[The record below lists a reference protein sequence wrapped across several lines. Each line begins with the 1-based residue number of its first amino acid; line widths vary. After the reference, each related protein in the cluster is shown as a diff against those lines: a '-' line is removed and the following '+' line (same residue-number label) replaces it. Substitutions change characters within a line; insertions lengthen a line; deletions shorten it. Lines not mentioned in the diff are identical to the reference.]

1 MDRKIEPTKEFK
13 KRDLLYLLGGTFLLA
28 FVGWMLLG
36 NHQST
41 LRINKQS
48 IVIQKV
54 ISSQFNDYIRIDGQ
68 VQPITTIQL
77 TPLEGGIVN
86 EILVEE
92 GAMLRKGEAIVRLSN
107 TNLDLSIL
115 NSEAELAEKQNFLRN
130 TQVAMEQDKLNNRT
144 EKLQLDLDVRRKLR
158 GYNQNSSLYAEQL
171 ISKESY
177 LQAKEDYEL
186 AKEKQALVTERLR
199 QDSLYRSVQ
208 IEQMEESLLNMRRN
222 MQLIRRRVESLVVT
236 SPIDGQLGLLEA
248 VPGQNITMGQRIG
261 QLNDLTDY
269 KIEALIDE
277 HYIDRVRT
285 ELEGS
290 FERQNRS
297 YAIKVRKVYP
307 EVRNGKFK
315 TDLVFTGQRP
325 ENIRSGQT
333 YSIQLELGQPTQS
346 LLLPKGNFFQHT
358 GGSWLFV
365 VTPDDTQAHRR
376 KIKIGRQNPQYYEVV
391 EGLEQ
396 GEQVIVTGY
405 DSFGSNEVLL
415 LTD

>member
-1 MDRKIEPTKEFK
+1 MDRKIKPTKGFK

-130 TQVAMEQDKLNNRT
+130 TQVAMEQDKLTNRS

-158 GYNQNSSLYAEQL
+158 GYNQNRSLYAEQL

-315 TDLVFTGQRP
+315 TDLVFTGPRP

-365 VTPDDTQAHRR
+365 VTPDGTQAHRR
-376 KIKIGRQNPQYYEVV
+376 KIKIGRQNPQYYEVL